1 MKECSE
7 SALEIPTIT
16 ASFFSFLFWVQFKI
30 VPTCSV
36 HIYSPPRLSEFSPVL
51 PLNISSGKQSD
62 WQGPF
67 LILSM
72 RSSEHFTFYAIP
84 RWPFVVD
91 GMLKSKNKS
100 SFRPLSSRRVMV
112 SWLRSVL
119 TGSVS
124 SSSTLMS
131 EPGPK
136 KHLHTCVYS
145 FFSSS
150 LQFSSRWLKCP
161 RKANVHPIF
170 SSVVLET
177 VLMTVWLILFQGRSV
192 TKDHDH

>member
-1 MKECSE
+1 MQWVCSRNTNYY
-7 SALEIPTIT
+7 SFFF
-16 ASFFSFLFWVQFKI
+16 FFSFLSSIQDCTYLLRK
-30 VPTCSV
+30 V
-36 HIYSPPRLSEFSPVL
+36 HIYSPPCLSEFSPVL

-136 KHLHTCVYS
+136 KTPACVYS

-161 RKANVHPIF
+161 GKANVHPIF